1 MKFRHQFF
9 AIALLGSLANEPV
22 LVAFTLV
29 GDRPAAL
36 AQTQAGQELSGIAGE
51 VNQIAQQITVL
62 INSQKNGNGSGA
74 IIAKQGN
81 TYYVLTAAH
90 VVKNPDDYNIVAPDG
105 QQYQIDNRKIALLSG
120 VDLAVVQFTSERTY
134 QVATLAN
141 YNLEILERPVI
152 FLFGFPGVASGVKEP
167 PEGRLTV
174 GLLRDPESGATVTKD
189 IYSLTPTSG
198 YELVYTNPSQRGMSG
213 GALLDTQGRLIG
225 INAASEGE
233 ILVSDAGQV
242 SEANLGYS
250 LGVPVRTFLSL
261 AERVQVQPDWLKV
274 ETDKAPSLGESEAE
288 QVFDSLYPSSAP
300 SEDATAFDWL
310 NWGNL
315 LWRRGGRT
323 EEAVAALDRAIV
335 LKPDFYQAYYAKGQA
350 LSAMGKYEK
359 AVVAFAKATQIN
371 PQFYPAWRERA
382 DNLVRVKKYSE
393 ALTDIDKAIAIE
405 SEDWV
410 LYFWRSR
417 ILMNLYR
424 YPEAVRAADKAIA
437 LNPENSISY
446 MMRGGYYNL
455 MGQSDKAIAD
465 TNKVLQLNPSNYHA
479 YVIRGSAYQSVKDYQ
494 KAIAD
499 YTKYLEFDLQPDL
512 AASAYS
518 DRASVY
524 SELKQYDKAFAD
536 YEKAISLDSNNSL
549 LYLRRSLTYLQLK
562 QYDKALV
569 DLTKAIEIEP
579 KNLLAYFN
587 IGWLYLQTGDYE
599 KALTNAQK
607 ALTINPK
614 YEYGYL
620 LRGSVRLEQKDY
632 QNALVEYEQAL
643 AINKNFWQAYSGIGA
658 VYYEMGDKKVA
669 IEQWQKALSLEPNNA
684 NVKMTIATALYMNG
698 ESEKGLQMASEA
710 LKVERRLSDENYINK
725 NFLGENLRADLQ
737 KILNHS
743 RIQAILRQ

>member
-36 AQTQAGQELSGIAGE
+36 AQTQAGRELSGIAGE

-74 IIAKQGN
+74 IIAKQRN

-90 VVKNPDDYNIVAPDG
+90 VVNEGRRQEAGGRRRVFGGSLNSHQKLFPLKGEACTGLVLVKNPDDYNIVAPDG

-250 LGVPVRTFLSL
+250 LGVPVRTFLGL
-261 AERVQVQPDWLKV
+261 AEQVKVQPDWLKV

-300 SEDATAFDWL
+300 SE
-310 NWGNL
+310 
-315 LWRRGGRT
+315 
-323 EEAVAALDRAIV
+323 
-335 LKPDFYQAYYAKGQA
+335 
-350 LSAMGKYEK
+350 MG
-359 AVVAFAKATQIN
+359 
-371 PQFYPAWRERA
+371 
-382 DNLVRVKKYSE
+382 
-393 ALTDIDKAIAIE
+393 
-405 SEDWV
+405 
-410 LYFWRSR
+410 
-417 ILMNLYR
+417 
-424 YPEAVRAADKAIA
+424 
-437 LNPENSISY
+437 
-446 MMRGGYYNL
+446 
-455 MGQSDKAIAD
+455 
-465 TNKVLQLNPSNYHA
+465 
-479 YVIRGSAYQSVKDYQ
+479 
-494 KAIAD
+494 
-499 YTKYLEFDLQPDL
+499 
-512 AASAYS
+512 
-518 DRASVY
+518 
-524 SELKQYDKAFAD
+524 
-536 YEKAISLDSNNSL
+536 
-549 LYLRRSLTYLQLK
+549 
-562 QYDKALV
+562 
-569 DLTKAIEIEP
+569 
-579 KNLLAYFN
+579 
-587 IGWLYLQTGDYE
+587 
-599 KALTNAQK
+599 
-607 ALTINPK
+607 
-614 YEYGYL
+614 
-620 LRGSVRLEQKDY
+620 
-632 QNALVEYEQAL
+632 
-643 AINKNFWQAYSGIGA
+643 
-658 VYYEMGDKKVA
+658 
-669 IEQWQKALSLEPNNA
+669 
-684 NVKMTIATALYMNG
+684 
-698 ESEKGLQMASEA
+698 
-710 LKVERRLSDENYINK
+710 
-725 NFLGENLRADLQ
+725 
-737 KILNHS
+737 
-743 RIQAILRQ
+743 